1 MVIYFTRYDRGKPIR
16 MLSVYCHE
24 LVGKVEEHNDKIYLM
39 VDDNILGKVLDKMK
53 KIIDI

>member
-39 VDDNILGKVLDKMK
+39 VDDNILGKV
-53 KIIDI
+53 